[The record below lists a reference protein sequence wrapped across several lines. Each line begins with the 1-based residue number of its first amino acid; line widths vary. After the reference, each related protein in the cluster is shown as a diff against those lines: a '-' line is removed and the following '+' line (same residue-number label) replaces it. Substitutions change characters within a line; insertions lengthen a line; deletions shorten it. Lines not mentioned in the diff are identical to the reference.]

1 MRQKRFRRGF
11 PFDFRMTEMNIRV
24 NGHILD
30 RLVAGLIETW
40 IGVESASRRADFGRM
55 QMLKVNSSLT

>member
-24 NGHILD
+24 NGQILD
-30 RLVAGLIETW
+30 RLVAGLI
-40 IGVESASRRADFGRM
+40 
-55 QMLKVNSSLT
+55 QK